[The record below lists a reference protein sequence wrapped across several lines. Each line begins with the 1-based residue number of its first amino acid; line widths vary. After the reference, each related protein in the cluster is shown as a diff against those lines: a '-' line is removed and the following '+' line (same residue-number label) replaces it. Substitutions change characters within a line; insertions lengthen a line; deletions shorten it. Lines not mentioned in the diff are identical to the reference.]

1 VGVRIIWDPGETP
14 CDWAVTRS
22 SLISRLTLVTYWLE
36 GACNAPGG
44 HGMHKPDDIHWFPV
58 SVPDFVDWAELAGD
72 VVTCD
77 EMGRAGSGRSTSMW
91 SEVFLVL
98 DRPKPPMDPAW
109 VTFLR
114 YTCKWARYRPGP
126 NNVSLWDARTRTFDE
141 ATQRVTFGFFYQRP
155 GVAYTLRTTWVDPR
169 TRIFYLKELLDYWN
183 GGTWVGGNCWDV
195 ACLNLMAMCSI
206 GIDFMYRQLTGDGED
221 GVFWTHPIC
230 PIGSDPLRD
239 DTYVIYGWAWHAIST
254 VNGEQFN
261 AEARVWDPTAA
272 QKLDLEGASYRN
284 PPAHYPPGGTS
295 GPSKGIGT
303 LRVDLDSLPV
313 LGRGPTLLTN
323 CIHWRM
329 ENAVLAPY
337 GGLGEERT
345 MSTKDWIPPDWRK
358 P

>member
-1 VGVRIIWDPGETP
+1 MSARILTGISVLGSLLLLLARAQGAEVQFVIKSGGEIYELRWGREEGGGDRVQPYPRWGNPVCFKVGSWVGVRIIWDPGETP

-126 NNVSLWDARTRTFDE
+126 DNQMLMESSSTR
-141 ATQRVTFGFFYQRP
+141 RHGFGIQP
-155 GVAYTLRTTWVDPR
+155 PPKSW
-169 TRIFYLKELLDYWN
+169 ILKELRTAILP
-183 GGTWVGGNCWDV
+183 
-195 ACLNLMAMCSI
+195 
-206 GIDFMYRQLTGDGED
+206 LTI
-221 GVFWTHPIC
+221 PR
-230 PIGSDPLRD
+230 GS
-239 DTYVIYGWAWHAIST
+239 
-254 VNGEQFN
+254 
-261 AEARVWDPTAA
+261 
-272 QKLDLEGASYRN
+272 
-284 PPAHYPPGGTS
+284 TS

-329 ENAVLAPY
+329 ENAVF
-337 GGLGEERT
+337 
-345 MSTKDWIPPDWRK
+345 STLRRPW
-358 P
+358 